1 MQCATEIRILY
12 TLLWQMLGQER
23 GNGQE
28 QEGLILCVH
37 FKKKKVGEPFRI
49 VELFV
54 GLRSNLLSHK
64 NK

>member
-28 QEGLILCVH
+28 QDGLSYVYILR
-37 FKKKKVGEPFRI
+37 KKKLESPSEF
-49 VELFV
+49 
-54 GLRSNLLSHK
+54 
-64 NK
+64 